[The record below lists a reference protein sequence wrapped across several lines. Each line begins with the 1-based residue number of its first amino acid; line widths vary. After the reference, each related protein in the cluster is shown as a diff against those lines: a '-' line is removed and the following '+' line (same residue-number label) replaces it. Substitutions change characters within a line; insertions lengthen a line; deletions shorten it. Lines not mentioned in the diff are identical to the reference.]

1 MHSRF
6 KGNVQMPLPLPVD
19 QSSRAA
25 HRVHSA
31 IASAA
36 ERTGVDF
43 DFLLRE
49 ASLESGLNPA
59 ARARTSS
66 ATGLFQFTR
75 QTWLATIKEH
85 GADHGLDWAAA
96 AITQNPDGRYTVADP
111 ALREQILNL
120 RNEPEAA
127 AAMAAELASGH
138 EQLLE
143 AKLGRTAQ
151 PVDLYLAHFLGE
163 AGAIRFLEAHDTNP
177 AAAAAP
183 LLPAAAAANRSIF
196 YAPDGRARSLSDIR
210 DNFAAKLGKVPPLA
224 PAAVPAFTSTQ
235 LALSRLPSRLN
246 AADDSSRDNT
256 LALLT
261 IEPMPQKLSLDFAR
275 TAYQRLAAMSSA
287 S

>member
-1 MHSRF
+1 
-6 KGNVQMPLPLPVD
+6 MPSLLPVE
-19 QSSRAA
+19 QKLPAA
-25 HRVHSA
+25 QRVHSA

-36 ERTGVDF
+36 ARTGVDF

-85 GADHGLDWAAA
+85 GAEHGLDWAAA
-96 AITQNPDGRYTVADP
+96 AISQSADGRYSVADP
-111 ALREQILNL
+111 ALRSQILDL

-163 AGAIRFLEAHDTNP
+163 AGALRFLEAHEANP
-177 AAAAAP
+177 DAAAAP

-196 YAPDGRARSLSDIR
+196 YAPDGRARSLADIR
-210 DNFAAKLGKVPPLA
+210 DNFAAKLGAAPPLA
-224 PAAVPAFTSTQ
+224 PAVAPAFTSTQ
-235 LALSRLPSRLN
+235 LALARLPNRLT
-246 AADDSSRDNT
+246 APSDSNRDPAS
-256 LALLT
+256 ALQT

-275 TAYQRLAAMSSA
+275 NAYKRLAAMGSA